1 MSAVTDLLNLPKPDS
16 RSEEQESVVDAFL
29 ATAAA
34 LDMIDAILSAYAT
47 SINGKAEAAHGHAID
62 AIEGLAHALASKRDK
77 DVLIEFDEV
86 SGFPSLP
93 GVPLGY
99 VLARSEVGLA
109 FLSPAAAIGAHQHAL
124 GEIVGLSGALS
135 ALSDDIERATSAGT
149 VTFVAG
155 STPPDGWLKANGA
168 TVSRSAYSDLF
179 SRIGTTF
186 GAGNGSTTFQIPD
199 LRGEFIR
206 GWDDGRGIDG
216 ARVLGSSQVDQ
227 NKSHSHTGST
237 SSDSHSHT
245 GTTSSDSHDHG
256 STRRYPSG
264 SGSSVRGFDQ
274 ATGGGWS
281 NWESGGGSPL
291 SSDSHNHS
299 FSTSS
304 DSHSHTVTTNP
315 DGGSEARPRN
325 IALLACIKY

>member
-47 SINGKAEAAHGHAID
+47 SIAGKAEAAHGHAID
-62 AIEGLAHALASKRDK
+62 AIEGLVHALASKRDK

-86 SGFPSLP
+86 SGFPSVP

-99 VLARSEVGLA
+99 VLVRSEVGLA
-109 FLSPAAAIGAHQHAL
+109 FLSPAAAIGAHQHAM

-206 GWDDGRGIDG
+206 GWDDGRAIDS
-216 ARVLGSSQVDQ
+216 ARILGSSQNDQ
-227 NKSHSHTGST
+227 NKAHSHDGTAESAGAHSHSGSTNTDTHSHYLAAGSNGGYDYGRNVTSLNPTDGGMADRANT
-237 SSDSHSHT
+237 SSDSHSH
-245 GTTSSDSHDHG
+245 SLSI
-256 STRRYPSG
+256 
-264 SGSSVRGFDQ
+264 
-274 ATGGGWS
+274 
-281 NWESGGGSPL
+281 NSGGAHTHDL
-291 SSDSHNHS
+291 SIDSS
-299 FSTSS
+299 
-304 DSHSHTVTTNP
+304 
-315 DGGSEARPRN
+315 GGNEARPRN

>member
-47 SINGKAEAAHGHAID
+47 SIAGKAEAAHGHAID

-109 FLSPAAAIGAHQHAL
+109 FLSPAAAIGAHQHAM

-155 STPPDGWLKANGA
+155 STPPDGWLRANGA

-216 ARVLGSSQVDQ
+216 ARVLGSSQSDQ
-227 NKSHSHTGST
+227 NKSHVHTGSAESGGAHSHSGST
-237 SSDSHSHT
+237 STDSHNHTVPAAASDIEGQGQGRVYTTATTGNAWNRSTTSDSHSH
-245 GTTSSDSHDHG
+245 SLSI
-256 STRRYPSG
+256 
-264 SGSSVRGFDQ
+264 
-274 ATGGGWS
+274 
-281 NWESGGGSPL
+281 NSGGAHTHDL
-291 SSDSHNHS
+291 SIDSS
-299 FSTSS
+299 
-304 DSHSHTVTTNP
+304 
-315 DGGSEARPRN
+315 GGNEARPRN

>member
-47 SINGKAEAAHGHAID
+47 SIAGKAEAAHGHAID

-99 VLARSEVGLA
+99 VLVRSEVGLA
-109 FLSPAAAIGAHQHAL
+109 FLSPAAAIGAHQHAM

-216 ARVLGSSQVDQ
+216 ARVLGSSQGDQ
-227 NKSHSHTGST
+227 NKSHVHTGSADSGGAHSHSGST
-237 SSDSHSHT
+237 STDSHNHTVPAASSDASGAGQGRVYTTATTGNAWSRSTTSDSHSH
-245 GTTSSDSHDHG
+245 SLSI
-256 STRRYPSG
+256 
-264 SGSSVRGFDQ
+264 
-274 ATGGGWS
+274 
-281 NWESGGGSPL
+281 NSGGAHTHDL
-291 SSDSHNHS
+291 SIDSS
-299 FSTSS
+299 
-304 DSHSHTVTTNP
+304 
-315 DGGSEARPRN
+315 GGNEARPRN

>member
-29 ATAAA
+29 ATAAG

-47 SINGKAEAAHGHAID
+47 SIAGKAEAAHGHAID

-109 FLSPAAAIGAHQHAL
+109 FLSPAAAIGAHQHAM

-149 VTFVAG
+149 VTFFAG

-168 TVSRSAYSDLF
+168 TVSRSAYADLF

-186 GAGNGSTTFQIPD
+186 GVGNGSTTFQIPD

-206 GWDDGRGIDG
+206 GWDDGRGIDDGRAFGSAQSDLNKAHSHDGTAESAG
-216 ARVLGSSQVDQ
+216 AHSHSGSTNTDTHSHYFATNPGSSYDYGR
-227 NKSHSHTGST
+227 NITSTSLTDAARDERGNT

-245 GTTSSDSHDHG
+245 LSIT
-256 STRRYPSG
+256 
-264 SGSSVRGFDQ
+264 
-274 ATGGGWS
+274 
-281 NWESGGGSPL
+281 SGGV
-291 SSDSHNHS
+291 
-299 FSTSS
+299 
-304 DSHSHTVTTNP
+304 HTHTL
-315 DGGSEARPRN
+315 DIWSEGGTEARPRN